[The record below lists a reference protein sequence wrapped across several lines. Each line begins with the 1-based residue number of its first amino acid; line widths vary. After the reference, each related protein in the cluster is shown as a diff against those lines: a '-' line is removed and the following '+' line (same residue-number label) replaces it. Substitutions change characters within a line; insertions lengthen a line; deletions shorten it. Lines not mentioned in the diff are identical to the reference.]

1 MMLRLRTNRISR
13 ARARRLL
20 KQRLQRRDF
29 ILRTLSMHP
38 TPRTDARANQLT
50 QLVRNAKRAD
60 FLVQYRQT
68 CRKFGDV
75 DL

>member
-1 MMLRLRTNRISR
+1 MMLRLRTNRISK
-13 ARARRLL
+13 ASARRLI

-29 ILRTLSMHP
+29 ILKTLSTHP
-38 TPRTDARANQLT
+38 TPRTDARAHQLT
-50 QLVRNAKRAD
+50 QLVRNAERAD

-68 CRKFGDV
+68 CRKFGDG